1 MISLFIDTSDKNL
14 IISLLDNDKMIDSIN
29 LNDIRN
35 MSSELLSSLS
45 SMCIKNNI
53 NINDVSKIFVV
64 NGPGS
69 FTGIRIGVTVAKTI
83 AYCLNIPI
91 ITLSSLEILASSSDS
106 DIICSLID
114 ARRSYV
120 YAGVYDNNLNIIHED
135 KYILLDTLLDN
146 LKDKNVT
153 FVSNYTFEGIE
164 VIKPIINIEKLIS
177 KHINDETKNPHNVN
191 PNYLKLTEAEE
202 NRKND

>member
-14 IISLLDNDKMIDSIN
+14 IITLLKDSKKIDFIN
-29 LNDIRN
+29 MENIKN
-35 MSSELLSSLS
+35 MSSELLSNLS
-45 SMCIKNNI
+45 SMCTNNNI
-53 NINDVSKIFVV
+53 NIKDVNKVYVV

-91 ITLSSLEILASSSDS
+91 VTLSSLEVLASTSDS

-120 YAGVYDNNLNIIHED
+120 YAGVYDNNLNVMYED
-135 KYILLDTLLDN
+135 KYILLDTLLDS
-146 LKDKNVT
+146 LKEKNVT
-153 FVSNYTFEGIE
+153 FVSNYTFEGLNI
-164 VIKPIINIEKLIS
+164 IKPNINIEKIIS